1 MFIGFDYGTANCSV
15 AVMEGET
22 PRLLAL
28 ENTHTYIP
36 STLCA
41 PTREAVSE
49 YLWRHFN
56 IQPGDQAGEQ
66 LLRRAVAFNREEDI
80 IVEPGDL
87 RFGRAALATYLEDP
101 EEVYYVKSPKSF
113 LGATGLHD
121 AQVSFFED
129 LVCAMMANIKQ
140 QAEADLQQDIL
151 QAVIGRPVNFQ
162 GIGGEKAN
170 QQAESILLKA
180 AKRAGFKDIEFQ
192 FEPVAAG
199 LEYESTLTKDSTVLV
214 VDIGGGTTDCSLIE
228 MGPGWRNRDDRRAS
242 LLAHSGCRVGGN
254 DLDIHLA
261 FEQLM
266 PLFGK
271 GSTLQRGIAM
281 PVTQFWNPIAINN
294 VAAQSD
300 FYSSAN
306 RHVLEQLTRDASEPE
321 KLTRLLK
328 VHRET
333 LGYQIVRCAEE
344 MKIRLSDED
353 SAQAALSM
361 AGENLTASA
370 DQNQLAEAI
379 ANPVAKVAEL
389 VTEALAQASTQ
400 PDAIFMTG
408 GSARSP
414 ILRALLEQTLPG
426 VPIVA
431 GDFFGSVTSGLARH
445 AERCFRG

>member
-15 AVMEGET
+15 ATLENGKPRLIALEGES
-22 PRLLAL
+22 PF
-28 ENTHTYIP
+28 IP

-49 YLWRHFN
+49 YLWRHFD
-56 IQPGDQAGEQ
+56 IKPSDTVGEQ
-66 LLRRAVAFNREEDI
+66 LLRRAVSFNREEGID
-80 IVEPGDL
+80 VEPGDL
-87 RFGRAALATYLEDP
+87 RFGRSALSTYLEDP

-113 LGATGLHD
+113 LGATGLRD
-121 AQVSFFED
+121 IQISFFED

-140 QAEADLQQDIL
+140 QAESELQEDIL

-170 QQAESILLKA
+170 IQAESILLAA
-180 AKRAGFKDIEFQ
+180 AKRAGFKDVQFQ

-199 LEYESTLTKDSTVLV
+199 LEYESTLTRDKTVLV
-214 VDIGGGTTDCSLIE
+214 VDIGGGTTDCSLIQ
-228 MGPGWRNRDDRRAS
+228 MGPSWQGQDDRRAS

-271 GSTLQRGIAM
+271 NSTLQRGIAM
-281 PVTQFWNPIAINN
+281 PIPQFWNPIAINN

-300 FYSSAN
+300 FYASAN
-306 RHVLEQLTRDASEPE
+306 RQVLQQLMRDASEPD
-321 KLTRLLK
+321 LIARLLK
-328 VHRET
+328 VQRHT
-333 LGYQIVRCAEE
+333 LGYQIVRSAEE
-344 MKIRLSDED
+344 AKIALSEQAEFSANIALSGEALSASISTAQLSD
-353 SAQAALSM
+353 
-361 AGENLTASA
+361 
-370 DQNQLAEAI
+370 AI
-379 ANPVAKVAEL
+379 ASPVAKVAEL
-389 VTEALAQASTQ
+389 VNEALAQAETK

-414 ILRALLEQTLPG
+414 ILRALLETTLPG

-431 GDFFGSVTSGLARH
+431 GDYFGSVTSGLVRH
-445 AERCFRG
+445 AEKCFR

>member
-15 AVMEGET
+15 AVIENEA
-22 PRLLAL
+22 PRLLPL
-28 ENTHTYIP
+28 EGNSPFIP

-49 YLWRHFN
+49 YLWRHFD
-56 IQPGDQAGEQ
+56 IKPADTTGEQ
-66 LLRRAVAFNREEDI
+66 LLRRAVAFNREEGID
-80 IVEPGDL
+80 VEPGDL
-87 RFGRAALATYLEDP
+87 RFGRSALETYLEDP

-113 LGATGLHD
+113 LGATGLRD
-121 AQVSFFED
+121 VQVSFFED

-140 QAEADLQQDIL
+140 QAEASLQQEIER
-151 QAVIGRPVNFQ
+151 AVIGRPVNFQ
-162 GIGGEKAN
+162 GIGGERAN
-170 QQAESILLKA
+170 QQAESILTAA
-180 AKRAGFKDIEFQ
+180 AKRAGFKDTVFQ

-199 LEYESTLTKDSTVLV
+199 LEYESALTEDKTVLV
-214 VDIGGGTTDCSLIE
+214 VDIGGGTTDCSLIQ
-228 MGPGWRNRDDRRAS
+228 MGPSWRGLEDRRSS
-242 LLAHSGCRVGGN
+242 LLAHSGCRIGGN

-271 GSTLQRGIAM
+271 DSTLQRGIAM

-300 FYSSAN
+300 FYTSAN
-306 RHVLEQLTRDASEPE
+306 RRVLEQLIRDASEPE
-321 KLTRLLK
+321 KIRRLLK
-328 VHRET
+328 VQQET

-344 MKIRLSDED
+344 AKI
-353 SAQAALSM
+353 ALSEQTSTQHLLPLSNE
-361 AGENLTASA
+361 ALTISIQS
-370 DQNQLAEAI
+370 DQLAEAI
-379 ANPVAKVAEL
+379 SNPVMRIAEL
-389 VTEALAQASTQ
+389 VQDAITQADAK

-414 ILRALLEQTLPG
+414 ILRALLENTLPG

-431 GDFFGSVTSGLARH
+431 GDYFGSVTSGLARYAAH
-445 AERCFRG
+445 CFR